1 MSALACKWARISP
14 SDFYEIKEAFEKY
27 GPEGLA
33 PSGAWQAPDAESDT
47 TRFRREA
54 SRDDG
59 TLPHLQQLR
68 MSQQLRLVGLTSH
81 PSAFKAQNR
90 ATLFD

>member
-59 TLPHLQQLR
+59 TLPHLQQPADEPAVA
-68 MSQQLRLVGLTSH
+68 VGGIHVSPLGV
-81 PSAFKAQNR
+81 
-90 ATLFD
+90 